1 MDWIVEYYSDSNGK
15 EPVADFVNALPL
27 KTRAKVL
34 RLIDLLGEYGVL
46 FKEPYTRQLRGKI
59 RELRIKDHHG
69 AIRVLYFAYTG
80 RRFILLH
87 GFIKKTD
94 KTPERDIEIAEK
106 RMNDFIQRQGGKL

>member
-1 MDWIVEYYSDSNGK
+1 MDWIVENYRDSNGK
-15 EPVADFVNALPL
+15 EPVADFVDALPL

-69 AIRVLYFAYTG
+69 AIR
-80 RRFILLH
+80 
-87 GFIKKTD
+87 GFIFC
-94 KTPERDIEIAEK
+94 IH
-106 RMNDFIQRQGGKL
+106 RQAFYPATWLHKENR